1 MSDELASKE
10 PVALSDIDA
19 IVSEVKPEYLT
30 DLTDSKY
37 QVDEAFKPDKLELWT
52 DKGEGVQKFSYL

>member
-19 IVSEVKPEYLT
+19 IVSEIKPEYLT

-52 DKGEGVQKFSYL
+52 DKGE